1 MIQIIEHAYAPR
13 GSALELFGC
22 RVPFLL
28 HEGPAG
34 TGKTRADLEYLNYM
48 CETYPGM
55 RGLMTR
61 ATRASMNESVLN
73 TFEEKVLLPDSP
85 LLTGAQRQTRQF
97 YEYPNGSRIVLSGLD
112 KPDRTFSMEFDLIIV
127 HEAHEI
133 RSDHYFKLHR
143 CLRNGVLPF
152 QQIIL
157 ETNPESRTHWINR
170 HFSAAAQ
177 DSQKSRTHRR
187 LKSRH
192 EDNPSITE
200 AYLETLRN
208 LPEPLRSRMY
218 EGKWVSAEGLVY
230 PNWDPEKHLIY
241 RSEAPS
247 SFDYYFGAKDFGY
260 TDAGVF
266 QVWGVRDGCLYMV
279 AEIYRTKRQLE
290 WWSDR
295 IAQLHEEYGLLFVV
309 GDPSRPDYIDS
320 LNDRLM
326 GFGKV
331 KPSLVRTDGPL
342 ADGER
347 SGVDSIVRKANNN
360 INAGLDMVRW
370 ALGDETVYQKPRMF
384 FLHDALRFGED
395 PDLKAAGLPTCTTRE
410 FDAYVFDKDKKTE
423 QVKEQPDPRCVDHG
437 MDTTRYAAMAVWKTE
452 IGKIPKRVYYPEGTM
467 GEKLGHNDLLG
478 GVS

>member
-1 MIQIIEHAYAPR
+1 MIQLIDHNYTPR

-22 RVPFLL
+22 RAPFVL

-34 TGKTRADLEYLNYM
+34 TGKTRADLEFANYLA
-48 CETYPGM
+48 EKYPGM
-55 RGLMTR
+55 RTLLTR

-85 LLTGAQRQTRQF
+85 LLTGAQRQTRQH
-97 YEYPNGSRIVLSGLD
+97 YSYPNGSRIVLSGLD

-143 CLRNGVLPF
+143 CLRNGKMPW

-157 ETNPESRTHWINR
+157 ETNPEARTHWINR
-170 HFSAAAQ
+170 HFIHAAE
-177 DSQKSRTHRR
+177 DSEKARSHRR

-192 EDNPSITE
+192 EDNPSLTE
-200 AYLETLRN
+200 AYLDALRN

-241 RSEAPS
+241 RSEAPTS
-247 SFDYYFGAKDFGY
+247 YDYFFGAMDFGF

-266 QVWGVRDGCLYMV
+266 QVWGVHDGCMYRV
-279 AEIYRTKRQLE
+279 AEIYRTKKTLE

-295 IAQLHEEYGLLFVV
+295 IVQLDNEFDLLHVV
-309 GDPSRPDYIDS
+309 ADPSQPGMIQS
-320 LNDRLM
+320 LNDRLL
-326 GFGKV
+326 GHGKV
-331 KPSLVRTDGPL
+331 KPSEVRIGRL
-342 ADGER
+342 APGER
-347 SGVDSIVRKANNN
+347 DGMAGIVRKANNA
-360 INAGLDMVRW
+360 IEPGTDMVRW
-370 ALGDETVYQKPRMF
+370 ALGDADVYQQPRMF

-395 PDLKAAGLPTCTTRE
+395 PDLKAAGMPTSSVRE
-410 FDAYVFDKDKKTE
+410 FDAYVFEKDKKTE
-423 QVKEQPDPRCVDHG
+423 EMKENPDPRCVDHG
-437 MDTTRYAAMAVWKTE
+437 MDTTRYAAMDVWKKE
-452 IGKIPKRVYYPEGTM
+452 IGRKSQPRRYAPGTM
-467 GEKLGHNDLLG
+467 GHELGHNKMLG
-478 GVS
+478 GS